1 MARNLR
7 ALLEPAR
14 APERTAD
21 GGWACGGA
29 VARVA
34 DGALRVTG
42 DGADGID
49 GLKAALDAA
58 WEAADSGLDTAD
70 MALPEFAAL

>member
-1 MARNLR
+1 M
-7 ALLEPAR
+7 
-14 APERTAD
+14 
-21 GGWACGGA
+21 
-29 VARVA
+29 A

-49 GLKAALDAA
+49 GLKAALDAV